1 MRNLINELIS
11 ACNGGP
17 EGWSDIHAIYDEIK
31 ATGDLKLI
39 EKAEWVMKHV

>member
-17 EGWSDIHAIYDEIK
+17 ENWSEIHTIYDKIRE
-31 ATGDLKLI
+31 TGDEELI
-39 EKAEWVMKHV
+39 EKAEWILTHV